1 MLCWLYKATPSLTIR
16 QCSMYD
22 LGTHTG
28 STYMHMHAHVMRTCA
43 CRELW
48 DGPRAGADDA
58 VEFTGVD
65 EVRHH
70 ITCIYCNLSFLR
82 HSQ

>member
-1 MLCWLYKATPSLTIR
+1 
-16 QCSMYD
+16 MYICV
-22 LGTHTG
+22 
-28 STYMHMHAHVMRTCA
+28 YVCVYICA

-65 EVRHH
+65 EVRYHM
-70 ITCIYCNLSFLR
+70 TWEYCNLSFLN
-82 HSQ
+82 SQAFTLDHLSDHLEHK